1 MLWRTTQTLADIR
14 AQYAVGGLV
23 VVQGLVSIALL
34 TADCSF
40 RREFAWSMNSAS
52 NECPGNE
59 IRWKV
64 ITALDI
70 VTEVA
75 LLVLPVELVWGLQMS
90 VQNKLIVISAFW
102 LRIPYVFT
110 SLNMRCRLTM

>member
-1 MLWRTTQTLADIR
+1 MLWRTTQTLADRR
-14 AQYAVGGLV
+14 AQCAVGGLI

-40 RREFAWSMNSAS
+40 HREFTWSMDSGS

-70 VTEVA
+70 ITEVA

-90 VQNKLIVISAFW
+90 VRMKLIVISAFW
-102 LRIPYVFT
+102 LRIPYVLP
-110 SLNMRCRLTM
+110 S